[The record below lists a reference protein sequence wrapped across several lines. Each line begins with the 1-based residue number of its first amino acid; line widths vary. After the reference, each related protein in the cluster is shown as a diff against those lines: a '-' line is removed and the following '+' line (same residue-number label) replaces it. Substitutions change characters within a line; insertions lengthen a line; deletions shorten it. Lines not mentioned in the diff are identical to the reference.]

1 VAPVS
6 VPVAR
11 RRSRRRAWTVRV
23 LLVLATLLTFLGVFA
38 VWANRQVLNAENWS
52 KTSTSLLQNPAIR
65 TQVSDYLVQQLYAN
79 VNVSGELKSALP
91 AQLQPLAG
99 PIAGGL
105 QNLAQKAGY
114 ELLGRPEV
122 QSAWKAANRLTAQQ
136 FINIVEGKSRL
147 VLLNGNAV
155 YLDLR
160 PIAAD
165 IAQQLGLPSSV
176 VNSIPADAGRLK
188 IIQSDQI
195 KTVQNAVKL
204 LRGLSIIL
212 PALALIFFALSV
224 YLSEGRRRRVLFI
237 VGVDGVI
244 AGLLVL
250 IARNVAGH
258 QIVNSIVS
266 TDSVRPSVQA
276 AWSIGT
282 SMLSDIA
289 QSTIVIGLAVMLGAS
304 LAGPSRPARAFRR
317 AAAPWFRDRATT
329 SYAVI
334 AALVLLIVLWGP
346 IPATRMPIPVLIFIV
361 LIWLG
366 TEALRRQTA
375 VEFPD
380 AQIGDTFASIRGRF
394 GRMRTGGRRRPHPEQ
409 PPIAGG
415 SSPWSSVPSGE
426 DRLSRLE
433 RLAALHAAGALTEQE
448 FAAEKAAVLAARDT

>member
-1 VAPVS
+1 M
-6 VPVAR
+6 
-11 RRSRRRAWTVRV
+11 
-23 LLVLATLLTFLGVFA
+23 LVVATLLTFLSIFA
-38 VWANRQVLNAENWS
+38 VWANRQVLNANNWAN
-52 KTSTSLLQNPAIR
+52 TSTSLLQNPAIR
-65 TQVSDYLVQQLYAN
+65 TELSDYLVQQLYAN
-79 VNVSGELKSALP
+79 VNVAGELKSALP

-99 PIAGGL
+99 PVAGGL
-105 QNLAQKAGY
+105 QNLAQKAAY
-114 ELLGRPEV
+114 ELLSRPEI
-122 QSAWKAANRLTAQQ
+122 QAAWKTANRLSAKQ
-136 FINIVEGKSRL
+136 FINIVEGNSKA

-165 IAQQLGLPSSV
+165 LASQLGLPASL
-176 VNSIPADAGRLK
+176 VNSIPPDAGRLK
-188 IIQSDQI
+188 LIQSDQI

-204 LRGLSIIL
+204 LRGLAIIL
-212 PALALIFFALSV
+212 PALALILFALAV

-258 QIVNSIVS
+258 QIVNSVVS

-289 QSTIVIGLAVMLGAS
+289 QSTIIIGLAVMLGAS

-317 AAAPWFRDRATT
+317 AVAPWFRDRATT

-346 IPATRMPIPVLIFIV
+346 IPATRMPIPVLIIIV

-375 VEFPD
+375 VEYPD
-380 AQIGDTFASIRGRF
+380 AQIGDTFGGIRARVGRGRL
-394 GRMRTGGRRRPHPEQ
+394 GSRRRTGAEQ

-415 SSPWSSVPSGE
+415 SSPWGSGSSGE

-433 RLAALHAAGALTEQE
+433 RLAALRAAGALSEEE
-448 FAAEKAAVLAARDT
+448 FAAEKAAVLATKDT